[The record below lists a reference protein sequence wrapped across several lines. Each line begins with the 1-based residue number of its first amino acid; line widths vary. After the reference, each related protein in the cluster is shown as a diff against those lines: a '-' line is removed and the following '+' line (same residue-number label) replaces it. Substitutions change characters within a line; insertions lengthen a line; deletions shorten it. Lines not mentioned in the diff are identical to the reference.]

1 MFIFVRERITTP
13 NLNNKQ
19 LRQMSQQIERR
30 EEKLFGT
37 KRNKKKTKKLLRE
50 EIYMVARND
59 YKLCLLDSAKLC
71 GSFKH
76 DADKCYLFRF
86 QNSDHKRITKTET
99 GNTKF
104 RDANKNRRRG
114 VSTNSRSTTK
124 EVQMKKYKCYASCF
138 TCSLGSAKFVLLALL
153 CLLARFGQV
162 FACFTA
168 PSN

>member
-59 YKLCLLDSAKLC
+59 
-71 GSFKH
+71 
-76 DADKCYLFRF
+76 
-86 QNSDHKRITKTET
+86 
-99 GNTKF
+99 
-104 RDANKNRRRG
+104 
-114 VSTNSRSTTK
+114 
-124 EVQMKKYKCYASCF
+124 
-138 TCSLGSAKFVLLALL
+138 
-153 CLLARFGQV
+153 
-162 FACFTA
+162 
-168 PSN
+168 